1 MRPRRLSLFLV
12 LLTTAGAIVG
22 IPTRAAQATVARAL
36 SLTELVGKSD
46 VVIVGTPTH
55 WSSQWVSIGG
65 QRRMVTDTKIKVARR
80 VFGLGTQVAEVTVRT
95 LGGRIG
101 DLGQLVH
108 GEARFGRGQTALV
121 FLRRVDASR
130 YRVTGMAQG
139 HFRVGPDATGTLR
152 LGRGPNVA
160 HLLGGSFSSV
170 SLVGL
175 DLEHAI
181 ATILE
186 IRGHG

>member
-1 MRPRRLSLFLV
+1 MKRCRLLLFLLALATV
-12 LLTTAGAIVG
+12 GALSGALTHT
-22 IPTRAAQATVARAL
+22 AQATVARAL

-46 VVIVGTPTH
+46 AVIVGTPTR

-65 QRRMVTDTKIKVARR
+65 HRRMVTDTRIKVTRR
-80 VFGLGTQVAEVTVRT
+80 VFGVDTHVTEITVRT

-108 GEARFGRGQTALV
+108 GEASFGRGQSALV
-121 FLRRVDASR
+121 FLRRLDGSR

-139 HFRVGPDATGTLR
+139 HFSVGPDAQGIIR
-152 LGRGPNVA
+152 LGRGLNGT
-160 HLLGGSFSSV
+160 HLLGGSFSPV
-170 SLVGL
+170 SLVGA
-175 DLEHAI
+175 DLEQAI

-186 IRGHG
+186 IRAHG